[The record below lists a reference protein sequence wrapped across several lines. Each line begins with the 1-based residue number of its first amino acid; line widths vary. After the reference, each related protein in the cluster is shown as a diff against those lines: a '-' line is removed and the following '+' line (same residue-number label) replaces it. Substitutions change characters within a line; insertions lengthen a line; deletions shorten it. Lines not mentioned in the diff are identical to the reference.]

1 MPELTPE
8 RSHVYGSLGQV
19 SREREMAEI
28 WDRRGSKWERGREDE
43 FPRQNGV
50 QKKVLLAIR
59 LPTYKLTGREEGG
72 RDGLSERGQIQSSN
86 MTLPNYSAV
95 YFDVLKKLWKYVL
108 KGLTEVGLRA
118 ENSTDC

>member
-1 MPELTPE
+1 M
-8 RSHVYGSLGQV
+8 
-19 SREREMAEI
+19 
-28 WDRRGSKWERGREDE
+28 
-43 FPRQNGV
+43 